1 MSEDRFIQSC
11 KIAVGELMKVI
22 TAGIDTAVMEKE
34 TTVKNA
40 IKLKKKAITS
50 CKNML
55 GSILN
60 HDRKQEKWVRATL
73 DKIVESSQGVVES
86 LYSGLE
92 DVVMSNDVIGNDAD
106 SISTMI
112 DTKLVAFNDVMEIE
126 DIVHD
131 VKSKLEEE
139 DIMLEESDYK
149 GGYAEKYADK
159 FAKMKDRSGYR
170 ADIDAV
176 VRRLVLSYVSVIK
189 E

>member
-1 MSEDRFIQSC
+1 M
-11 KIAVGELMKVI
+11 G
-22 TAGIDTAVMEKE
+22 
-34 TTVKNA
+34 
-40 IKLKKKAITS
+40 
-50 CKNML
+50 
-55 GSILN
+55 
-60 HDRKQEKWVRATL
+60 RATL

-176 VRRLVLSYVSVIK
+176 VIDPEGTVGEDHRDKRYKDSPPQETSQGGY
-189 E
+189 